1 MSDAQKMGG
10 FCYTGPPPES
20 GPGVSLE
27 RSMKI
32 SLVAAL
38 TVAMTTQALAQDV
51 EEIVVV
57 GVVPAGASQD
67 LDKVPYPIQA
77 SNAADLENMQA
88 VSIADFLK
96 QSFSSISLNDAQ
108 NNPLQP
114 DLQYRGFSASP
125 LLGLAQGIAVY
136 QNGVRIN
143 EPLGDAVNWDLLPQS
158 AIGNITLSGGA
169 NPLFGLNSLGGSLA
183 IDMKDGFNFD
193 GSSIEVSTGSF
204 GRTTANLELGGN
216 DGQLGYYINV
226 ESFDEDGWRDHSKSD
241 ALSFYGSV
249 GWHSTSTQL
258 NFNYQYGE
266 SDLIGFGS
274 SPIELIEL
282 DREAIFTGPDIT
294 KNDMNMMSLDFSHQ
308 ATSSISF
315 GGNIFYRDNKTDSFN
330 GDGSDFAICE
340 FGGTA
345 MLLDG
350 LEDDDLDTLGLD
362 DDDICD
368 SQYADLDGLEDFL
381 NMTAALFDEDEFE
394 LQGFA
399 GNDLSGT
406 GLLSDQAINNLSD
419 RSQESTGA
427 DFQWT
432 LDGNYFGYN
441 GQLILGSTYFDGKSK
456 FNSVVELSLMDPLT
470 RLTSGLGLGAFI
482 DSEATMISTETESVS
497 LYAMNTLNISEEIAV
512 TLSARANR
520 SDVDLHD
527 NSGERPELNGSHS
540 FERINPAIGLTWNIS
555 DSHNLYASYSESS
568 RAPTPIEL
576 ACNEGVFDLAVQYAE
591 AAGEDPDD
599 VDLECRLPN
608 AFLADPPLDDVVAK
622 SFELGSR
629 GVFGDIAYSVG
640 LFHTT
645 NHDDILFQTTGRSTG
660 LFANVD
666 KTLRSGIESN
676 LTGQWQ
682 NLSWMVSYS
691 FVDATFEDSFDV
703 LSPNHDLADDEGKIS
718 VNRGDRIPGIPQ
730 HQFKMNAD
738 YQLAEG
744 FNIGLDVV
752 NNSDQY
758 LRGDES
764 NQLDEIDGYTVVNLR
779 ARYQVTEDLE
789 IFATVQNLLDDEFE
803 TFGLLGEEP
812 GETEVPIIED
822 FEIPLFLGA
831 APPRAGFIGL
841 RYRF

>member
-1 MSDAQKMGG
+1 
-10 FCYTGPPPES
+10 
-20 GPGVSLE
+20 
-27 RSMKI
+27 MKI

-38 TVAMTTQALAQDV
+38 TVTMTTQALAQDV

-57 GVVPAGASQD
+57 GVVPVGASQD
-67 LDKVPYPIQA
+67 LGKVPYPIQA
-77 SNAADLENMQA
+77 GNAADLENMQA
-88 VSIADFLK
+88 VSVADFLK

-114 DLQYRGFSASP
+114 DLQYRGFTASP

-158 AIGNITLSGGA
+158 AIGNIALSGGA

-193 GSSIEVSTGSF
+193 GSSIEVSAGSF
-204 GRTTANLELGGN
+204 GRTTANIEMGGN
-216 DGQLGYYINV
+216 DGQFGYYINV
-226 ESFDEDGWRDHSKSD
+226 ESFDEDGWRDHSDSD

-249 GWHSTSTQL
+249 GWRSESTQL
-258 NFNYQYGE
+258 NFNYQYGDSE
-266 SDLIGFGS
+266 LIGFGS
-274 SPIELIEL
+274 SPIELIKL

-294 KNDMNMMSLDFSHQ
+294 ENDMNMVSMDFSHQ

-315 GGNIFYRDNKTDSFN
+315 GGNIFYRDNKTDSYN
-330 GDGSDFAICE
+330 GDGSDFAVCE

-406 GLLSDQAINNLSD
+406 GLLSGEAINNLSD

-441 GQLILGSTYFDGKSK
+441 GQLILGSAYFDGKSK

-470 RLTSGLGLGAFI
+470 RLTFGLGLGTFL

-497 LYAMNTLNISEEIAV
+497 LYAMSTLDISEEVAV

-520 SDVDLHD
+520 TDVDLHD
-527 NSGERPELNGSHS
+527 NSGGRPELNGSHS

-576 ACNEGVFDLAVQYAE
+576 ACNEGVFDLAVQYAD

-599 VDLECRLPN
+599 VDFECRLPN

-629 GVFGDIAYSVG
+629 GFLGDIGYSVG

-676 LTGQWQ
+676 LAGRWQ
-682 NLSWMVSYS
+682 NLNWVISYS

-703 LSPNHDLADDEGKIS
+703 LSPNHSLADDEGKIS
-718 VNRGDRIPGIPQ
+718 VSSGDRIPGIPQ

-789 IFATVQNLLDDEFE
+789 
-803 TFGLLGEEP
+803 
-812 GETEVPIIED
+812 
-822 FEIPLFLGA
+822 
-831 APPRAGFIGL
+831 
-841 RYRF
+841 

>member
-1 MSDAQKMGG
+1 
-10 FCYTGPPPES
+10 
-20 GPGVSLE
+20 
-27 RSMKI
+27 MKI

-51 EEIVVV
+51 GEIVVV

-629 GVFGDIAYSVG
+629 GFFGDIAYSVG

-718 VNRGDRIPGIPQ
+718 VSRGDRIPGIPQ

>member
-1 MSDAQKMGG
+1 
-10 FCYTGPPPES
+10 
-20 GPGVSLE
+20 
-27 RSMKI
+27 
-32 SLVAAL
+32 
-38 TVAMTTQALAQDV
+38 
-51 EEIVVV
+51 
-57 GVVPAGASQD
+57 
-67 LDKVPYPIQA
+67 
-77 SNAADLENMQA
+77 
-88 VSIADFLK
+88 
-96 QSFSSISLNDAQ
+96 
-108 NNPLQP
+108 
-114 DLQYRGFSASP
+114 
-125 LLGLAQGIAVY
+125 
-136 QNGVRIN
+136 
-143 EPLGDAVNWDLLPQS
+143 
-158 AIGNITLSGGA
+158 
-169 NPLFGLNSLGGSLA
+169 
-183 IDMKDGFNFD
+183 
-193 GSSIEVSTGSF
+193 
-204 GRTTANLELGGN
+204 
-216 DGQLGYYINV
+216 
-226 ESFDEDGWRDHSKSD
+226 
-241 ALSFYGSV
+241 
-249 GWHSTSTQL
+249 
-258 NFNYQYGE
+258 
-266 SDLIGFGS
+266 
-274 SPIELIEL
+274 
-282 DREAIFTGPDIT
+282 
-294 KNDMNMMSLDFSHQ
+294 MSLDFSHQ

-718 VNRGDRIPGIPQ
+718 VSRGDRIPGIPQ

>member
-1 MSDAQKMGG
+1 
-10 FCYTGPPPES
+10 
-20 GPGVSLE
+20 
-27 RSMKI
+27 MKI

-294 KNDMNMMSLDFSHQ
+294 ENDMNMMSLDFSHQ

-520 SDVDLHD
+520 TDVDLHD

-629 GVFGDIAYSVG
+629 GFFGDIAYSVG

-718 VNRGDRIPGIPQ
+718 VSRGDRIPGIPQ